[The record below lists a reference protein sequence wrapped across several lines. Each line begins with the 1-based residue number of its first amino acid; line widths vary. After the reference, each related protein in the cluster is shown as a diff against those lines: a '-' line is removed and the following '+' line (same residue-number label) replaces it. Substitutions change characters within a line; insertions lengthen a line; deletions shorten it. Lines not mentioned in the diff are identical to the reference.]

1 MKLSSSLSLVLAVS
15 VAACGGKSSTPS
27 TPTEST
33 GPAAEP
39 TPLAPGAWE
48 GMDDDARKA
57 FMKKTVV
64 PVMAAK
70 LEAFDPEEFAEVNC
84 KTCHGPEA
92 ANGKFE
98 MPSGTLAELDFQN
111 PDPDDKEISEF
122 MAKEVKPTMARLL
135 GLPEYT
141 PQNPT
146 GFGCLQC
153 HTMKKDE

>member
-1 MKLSSSLSLVLAVS
+1 MKLSPSLPLVLVLAL
-15 VAACGGKSSTPS
+15 AACGGKSSTSS
-27 TPTEST
+27 TPTE
-33 GPAAEP
+33 PAASEP

-48 GMDDDARKA
+48 AMDDDARKE

-70 LEAFDPEEFAEVNC
+70 FKAFDAEEFAEVNC

-98 MPSGTLAELDFQN
+98 MPSGTLAELDFNN

-122 MAKEVKPTMARLL
+122 MAKEVKPTMANLL

-141 PQNPT
+141 PENPT

-153 HTMKKDE
+153 HTMKQGE